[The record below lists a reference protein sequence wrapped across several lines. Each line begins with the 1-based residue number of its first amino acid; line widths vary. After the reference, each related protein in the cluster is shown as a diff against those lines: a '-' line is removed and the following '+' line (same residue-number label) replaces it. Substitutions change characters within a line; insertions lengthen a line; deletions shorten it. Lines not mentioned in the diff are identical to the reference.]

1 MSPTT
6 VIAEPKEF
14 CDKYFPINLDNPR
27 PDITNPFKRIEG
39 LKKSKGN
46 EAEIQ
51 KEFVSCAQRSFF
63 LSSQ

>member
-14 CDKYFPINLDNPR
+14 CDKYFPTNPDNPS
-27 PDITNPFKRIEG
+27 PDIANPFKRIER
-39 LKKSKGN
+39 LRKSKGSEL

-51 KEFVSCAQRSFF
+51 KEFVSCAQ
-63 LSSQ
+63 